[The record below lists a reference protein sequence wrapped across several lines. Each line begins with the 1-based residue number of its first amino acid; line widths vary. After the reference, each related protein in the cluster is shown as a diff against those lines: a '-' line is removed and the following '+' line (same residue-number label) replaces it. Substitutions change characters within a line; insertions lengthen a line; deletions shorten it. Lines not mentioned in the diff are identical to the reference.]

1 MLVALLLTGAASE
14 PRPVPIP
21 GTTLKLG
28 MPMVT
33 ADSLAHL
40 RGTPGAPNRRKGD
53 AKFFGLE
60 AETEADFAAG
70 NLTHVRFVLPA
81 ASAHSRDYI
90 EDQLRNAGMHRAC
103 EVFDTK
109 SHDCVWTS
117 DVALRVVWT
126 PERLTAEATRPGNA
140 SEPEAAA
147 EDDSTAAAAH
157 EARADSLRARTLAGG
172 ASPVAAS
179 APATAGAASVAA
191 GAAPVGPAAATTAAA
206 IRANSLPTAAPML
219 ADTLRLSGPFS
230 PATAIQPDVIG
241 VRPSATLPDAA
252 KRAGIQGTVLVLA
265 TVDTAGAVTTTT
277 ILRSIAELDDAAQDT
292 ARKYRFAPLIVDGH
306 ATGFRVVLPCTFVA
320 HGP

>member
-1 MLVALLLTGAASE
+1 MLVALLMTGAASG

-28 MPMVT
+28 MPMVI

-70 NLTHVRFVLPA
+70 SLTHVRFVLPA

-103 EVFDTK
+103 DVFDAK
-109 SHDCVWTS
+109 SHDCTWTS
-117 DVALRVVWT
+117 DVALHVVWT
-126 PERLTAEATRPGNA
+126 AERLTAEATRAGDVPQQA
-140 SEPEAAA
+140 VV
-147 EDDSTAAAAH
+147 EDDSTAAAAAAAH

-172 ASPVAAS
+172 ASPVAA
-179 APATAGAASVAA
+179 
-191 GAAPVGPAAATTAAA
+191 
-206 IRANSLPTAAPML
+206 PML

-230 PATAIQPDVIG
+230 PASAIQPEVLG
-241 VRPSATLPDAA
+241 VRPSAALPDAA
-252 KRAGIQGTVLVLA
+252 KRAGVQGTVLVLA
-265 TVDTAGAVTTTT
+265 TVDIAGAVTTTT
-277 ILRSIAELDDAAQDT
+277 ILRSIPELDEAALDT
-292 ARKYRFAPLIVDGH
+292 ARKYRFAPLVIDGRG
-306 ATGFRVVLPCTFVA
+306 TGFRVVLPCTFVA